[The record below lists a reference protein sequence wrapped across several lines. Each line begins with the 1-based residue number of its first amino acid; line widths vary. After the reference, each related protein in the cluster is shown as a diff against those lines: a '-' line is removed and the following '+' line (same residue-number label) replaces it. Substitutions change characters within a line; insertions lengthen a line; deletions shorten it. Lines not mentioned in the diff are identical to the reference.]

1 MQSQE
6 NELFR
11 QEALERLSSPEQL
24 DQMMRVAKR
33 RAWLPLATFCS
44 LIVVAVIWSIFGRI
58 PVTVNGQGVL
68 IRPGNVVPLQAPSEG
83 QISTLDIKPGDT
95 IKQEQVLGTIDQP
108 QLKQQLK
115 QEESKL
121 ADLLNQNNETDE
133 LERQKIVLERQNL
146 RRQRTDLQ
154 ANLRSYEESG
164 PTIRK
169 KGLESIEQRRENL
182 KQSLQYTKDNIP
194 TLEERYEARKNLEHR
209 GVIDQDTVLLA
220 KQELTDNL
228 IKVSDLEAQ
237 LKDLDRQVSQ
247 EHAAYLKDLNSI
259 KEIKTQIQK
268 IDVQLAQLTEQDRKQ
283 SFDKKNQVQT
293 TELQIKRLESELY
306 RKSKIISPYNGRVL
320 EVSVSP
326 GRTVTAHNSIARIE
340 KQDSNAQPQIAIY
353 LTDKDGKQIKPGM
366 RVQVTPSGVERE
378 RFGGILGKVT
388 VVSPSPVTS
397 PEITATIG
405 NEDQANNI
413 VQSLPTSG
421 GALMQAFAS
430 LEQDPKTIS
439 GYKWSSSDGPPRK
452 NITSGTNAQVRVQVG
467 ERAPISYVIPIFKS
481 LTGLY

>member
-1 MQSQE
+1 MKSQE

-24 DQMMRVAKR
+24 DQTMQVVKR
-33 RAWLPLATFCS
+33 RAWLPLATFGS

-58 PVTVNGQGVL
+58 PVTLNGEGVI
-68 IRPGNVVPLQAPSEG
+68 IRPGKVVSLQVPSEG
-83 QISTLDIKPGDT
+83 QILTLNFKPGDT

-108 QLKQQLK
+108 QLEQQLK
-115 QEESKL
+115 QEELKL

-133 LERQKIVLERQNL
+133 LERQKIGLERQNL

-169 KGLESIEQRRENL
+169 KGLESIAQRRENL
-182 KQSLQYTKDNIP
+182 KQSLQQTKNNIP
-194 TLEERYEARKNLEHR
+194 TLEKRHEARKDLEQR
-209 GVIDQDTVLLA
+209 GVVDQDTVLLA

-237 LKDLDRQVSQ
+237 LKGLDLQVSEQ
-247 EHAAYLKDLNSI
+247 HAAYLKDLNSI

-340 KQDSNAQPQIAIY
+340 KQDGNAQPQVAIY
-353 LTDKDGKQIKPGM
+353 LTDKDGKQIEPGM
-366 RVQVTPSGVERE
+366 LVQVTPSTVKRE
-378 RFGGILGKVT
+378 RFGGIVGKVT
-388 VVSPSPVTS
+388 EIPPYPVTTQ
-397 PEITATIG
+397 EITETLG

-413 VQSLPTSG
+413 LQRMSPSG
-421 GALMQAFAS
+421 GALMQGFAS
-430 LEQDPKTIS
+430 LEQDPKTKS
-439 GYKWSSSDGPPRK
+439 GYKWSSSNGPPLE
-452 NITSGTNAQVRVQVG
+452 ITSGTTAQVRVQVG
-467 ERAPISYVIPIFKS
+467 EKAPISYVIPIFKS